1 MTSQVNQKYI
11 HSFVICAFQ
20 ESKFLEESIKSCI
33 DQFSV
38 KQNKSTIILYTSTP
52 NNYIKL
58 LADKYKIDYFSGDG
72 GNIGKD
78 WNRALSF
85 VDTKLATIVHQD
97 DIYLPIYGSEM
108 IDYFNSNK
116 SLNIVFSD
124 YEECDSKSIPRQR
137 NINLKIKR
145 FFLKIMSLSNNK
157 FYQRRIY
164 ALGNFICCPAVTY
177 NMERLKDFRFNENL
191 KMTLDWDAWER
202 IMNIPGNIAFIDKKL
217 MFHRIHEGSE
227 TTVNTK
233 NKLREEEECMMYKR
247 YWGKSI
253 AKFLMKFYVLNQRTN
268 R

>member
-1 MTSQVNQKYI
+1 MILHT
-11 HSFVICAFQ
+11 FVICAYK
-20 ESKFLEESIKSCI
+20 ESSYLEKSIKSCMS
-33 DQFSV
+33 QVTV
-38 KQNKSTIILYTSTP
+38 KNNQSNVIVYTSTP
-52 NNYIKL
+52 NRHIFDICK
-58 LADKYKIDYFSGDG
+58 KYNLELFI
-72 GNIGKD
+72 GNRKSIGSD
-78 WNRALSF
+78 WNQALGN
-85 VDTKLATIVHQD
+85 VKTPYATIVHQD

-124 YEECDSKSIPRQR
+124 YEECDSKSIPRKR

-202 IMNIPGNIAFIDKKL
+202 IMNMPGNIAFIDKKL

-227 TTVNTK
+227 TTLNTK